1 MSSSKRAT
9 LADLGFSIEMPSGWQ
24 RITHSIWSALR
35 PAMHYQASG
44 TDESHAEFELVYS
57 RQGDVPVSPRAAAEA
72 IERELSTAYG
82 KFEYADA
89 TLDGKPAIRLE
100 CTEAFGA
107 PEYMRHYC
115 LEHSNHLMRLRLI
128 TTNRAVTEPGLEATL
143 ASIRLRESAT
153 ECVFGELALVDYAP
167 AALECVLV
175 GSLMAH
181 EKDEALSGRHLIGS
195 LVYGDSGIAA
205 SILRSLGAT
214 PERLGLAT
222 PLGDGDDDAGLDIHR
237 LPVPAA
243 AFSLLTRVI
252 PRYARDTVRS
262 HHVLLGILSKDNTA
276 GGPDLLTEL
285 GIGIAE
291 ARVALADEIGHER
304 DTSCAFCSF
313 CRKPR
318 FDVKLLVPSAFSHIC
333 DECVDACKAL
343 LNDGQLS
350 NGVMR
355 RHSGPGKSNVFTG
368 CGYCGGKSNL
378 FTATPETHFICG
390 SCVER
395 TAAIATDGD
404 DQ

>member
-9 LADLGFSIEMPSGWQ
+9 LADLGFSITIPDGWQ
-24 RITHSIWSALR
+24 RVTHSIWSEVR
-35 PAMHYQASG
+35 PAMHYHATG
-44 TDESHAEFELVYS
+44 TDQPYVEYELVCS
-57 RQGDVPVSPRAAAEA
+57 RQRSVHASSRAAAEA
-72 IERELSTAYG
+72 IERELSGAYG
-82 KFEYADA
+82 KFEYVDT
-89 TLDGKPAIRLE
+89 TLEGKPAIRLD
-100 CTEAFGA
+100 CTEASGA

-115 LEHSNHLMRLRLI
+115 LEHNDHLMRLRFI
-128 TTNRAVTEPGLEATL
+128 TTNRSVSELEFETAVASMRLGEP
-143 ASIRLRESAT
+143 AT
-153 ECVFGELALVDYAP
+153 ECEFGELALVDYAP
-167 AALECVLV
+167 ASLECVLV

-222 PLGDGDDDAGLDIHR
+222 PLGDGDDDAGLDDAGLDIHR

-333 DECVDACKAL
+333 DECVNACKAL
-343 LNDGQLS
+343 L
-350 NGVMR
+350 
-355 RHSGPGKSNVFTG
+355 
-368 CGYCGGKSNL
+368 
-378 FTATPETHFICG
+378 E
-390 SCVER
+390 
-395 TAAIATDGD
+395 
-404 DQ
+404 